1 MGYNTSI
8 KQLSSSCLVN
18 CLGDCRVLPRVI
30 AERRWRALC
39 FSRQRLSGI
48 ISWTVFF
55 YSFLQVYKPI
65 LSRKN
70 AKVNSFQNT
79 RRAKVPQSQSPCGF
93 EALFQIPVI
102 PLVSSK
108 GKELEKPRLARGV
121 FRSCGS
127 DKGAALDP
135 PSGGTRRVAEGASF
149 SCPLWGSVCR
159 SHSIKGRVVFSPLR
173 SENLHPLAL
182 DSVPA

>member
-48 ISWTVFF
+48 ISQTVFF

-65 LSRKN
+65 LSPEN
-70 AKVNSFQNT
+70 AKVNSFSLLGKTLGGQN
-79 RRAKVPQSQSPCGF
+79 P
-93 EALFQIPVI
+93 
-102 PLVSSK
+102 
-108 GKELEKPRLARGV
+108 EKPRFHAGLRHFFKFLLSLQYQVKEKGTKNPPYKGV

-127 DKGAALDP
+127 DPPGALAVWQRVQVSLA
-135 PSGGTRRVAEGASF
+135 PSGGQCVALTPSRDG
-149 SCPLWGSVCR
+149 
-159 SHSIKGRVVFSPLR
+159 
-173 SENLHPLAL
+173 
-182 DSVPA
+182 